1 MKKTLLAATLLLT
14 TSLSAGLMAAPTTDG
29 MPAQPCDGSMYQ
41 RGFDRMAEELS
52 LTDEQKAQ
60 LSQIR
65 EQEREK
71 FQTLRAESKARFE
84 AVLTAEQRQR
94 MEELRAQRREFM
106 QERRDSRP
114 PRGEPCNR

>member
-1 MKKTLLAATLLLT
+1 MNKLLLASTLVLT
-14 TSLSAGLMAAPTTDG
+14 AGLSTTLMAGPGNNDMPPPRDG
-29 MPAQPCDGSMYQ
+29 GMFE
-41 RGFDRMAEELS
+41 RGFDRMAQELS
-52 LTDEQKAQ
+52 LTDEQKNQ

-94 MEELRAQRREFM
+94 MEELRAQRRESM
-106 QERRDSRP
+106 QERRDGRP